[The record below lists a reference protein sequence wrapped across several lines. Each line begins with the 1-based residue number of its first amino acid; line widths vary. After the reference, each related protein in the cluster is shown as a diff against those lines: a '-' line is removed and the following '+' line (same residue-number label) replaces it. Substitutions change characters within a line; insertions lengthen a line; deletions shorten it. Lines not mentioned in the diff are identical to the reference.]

1 MFLKSWT
8 DYPKEE
14 AENPYAGKIDFWY
27 DDLQMLSRLIMEIKK
42 V

>member
-8 DYPKEE
+8 DYPKDEP
-14 AENPYAGKIDFWY
+14 ENPYEGTIDFWY
-27 DDLQMLSRLIMEIKK
+27 DDLQMLVRIIGEIKK